1 LALVILLVLGAGVA
15 VRFRPVRLTPWSV
28 SIIRWSVVLGIVAH
42 IYLML
47 AGLRRYTVGVDGDHI
62 NWTEMFD
69 PQWQPPFTWQGLT
82 VAYILVLSVAG
93 ICLYRL
99 LTTPQAPALSNRVP
113 AEP

>member
-1 LALVILLVLGAGVA
+1 MVVMLIMAAGITT
-15 VRFRPVRLTPWSV
+15 RFRQFRITPWQK
-28 SIIRWSVVLGIVAH
+28 SIIRWGVVLGALAH
-42 IYLML
+42 TYVFLE
-47 AGLRRYTVGVDGDHI
+47 GLRRYTIGIQDHI

>member
-1 LALVILLVLGAGVA
+1 
-15 VRFRPVRLTPWSV
+15 
-28 SIIRWSVVLGIVAH
+28 
-42 IYLML
+42 
-47 AGLRRYTVGVDGDHI
+47 
-62 NWTEMFD
+62 MFD